1 MPLGRFPGRG
11 AAAVFS
17 QGEGAAGR
25 GRQKRGSLQGVYA
38 RRLHRARSPAPGR
51 RGRGWRWGLCA
62 VVSALLALPAAA
74 DSNPYA
80 EYSDEQLTRVAADWE
95 ALGSEE
101 RRDFFLEMRRRM
113 AEHGRGQAIP
123 VEVRRRFG
131 RTVRGPDGSVVHI
144 EQVVRIR
151 SRPAEEASSA
161 EGPDDYG
168 KGFERR
174 VEEAEDTV
182 RAPVVMVKKTV
193 KGD

>member
-1 MPLGRFPGRG
+1 
-11 AAAVFS
+11 
-17 QGEGAAGR
+17 
-25 GRQKRGSLQGVYA
+25 
-38 RRLHRARSPAPGR
+38 LHRARHPAPGR
-51 RGRGWRWGLCA
+51 RGRDWRWGLCA
-62 VVSALLALPAAA
+62 FVGALLALPAGAN
-74 DSNPYA
+74 SNPYA

-151 SRPAEEASSA
+151 SRPPEAAPGASVDEASPG

-182 RAPVVMVKKTV
+182 GAPVVKVNKTV

>member
-1 MPLGRFPGRG
+1 M
-11 AAAVFS
+11 
-17 QGEGAAGR
+17 
-25 GRQKRGSLQGVYA
+25 QGVSA
-38 RRLHRARSPAPGR
+38 RRLHEARDPAPAHG
-51 RGRGWRWGLCA
+51 RGRRWGLCA
-62 VVSALLALPAAA
+62 VLCGALWGALWGAIAALLALPAAA

-80 EYSDEQLTRVAADWE
+80 EYSDEQLTRVASDWE
-95 ALGSEE
+95 SLGSEE

-151 SRPAEEASSA
+151 SRPPEASPE

-182 RAPVVMVKKTV
+182 SAPVVKVRKTV

>member
-1 MPLGRFPGRG
+1 M
-11 AAAVFS
+11 
-17 QGEGAAGR
+17 
-25 GRQKRGSLQGVYA
+25 
-38 RRLHRARSPAPGR
+38 
-51 RGRGWRWGLCA
+51 GLCA
-62 VVSALLALPAAA
+62 VLGALLALPSAA
-74 DSNPYA
+74 DPNPYA
-80 EYSDEQLTRVAADWE
+80 EYSDDQLTRVAADWE
-95 ALGSEE
+95 SLSSEE

-113 AEHGRGQAIP
+113 AEHGRGQAMP

-151 SRPAEEASSA
+151 SRPPEASA
-161 EGPDDYG
+161 VEGPDDYG

-182 RAPVVMVKKTV
+182 SAPVVKVNKTV

>member
-1 MPLGRFPGRG
+1 MSSGRLHEARKPGWPG
-11 AAAVFS
+11 H
-17 QGEGAAGR
+17 
-25 GRQKRGSLQGVYA
+25 
-38 RRLHRARSPAPGR
+38 RRLR
-51 RGRGWRWGLCA
+51 RLCA
-62 VVSALLALPAAA
+62 VLCGALWGAIAALLALPAAA

-80 EYSDEQLTRVAADWE
+80 EYSDEQLTRVASDWE
-95 ALGSEE
+95 SLGSEE

-151 SRPAEEASSA
+151 SRPPEAALEEGPE

-182 RAPVVMVKKTV
+182 NAPVVKVGKTV

>member
-1 MPLGRFPGRG
+1 MP
-11 AAAVFS
+11 AV
-17 QGEGAAGR
+17 
-25 GRQKRGSLQGVYA
+25 
-38 RRLHRARSPAPGR
+38 
-51 RGRGWRWGLCA
+51 
-62 VVSALLALPAAA
+62 A
-74 DSNPYA
+74 DANPYA
-80 EYSDEQLTRVAADWE
+80 EYSDDQLTGVAADWE
-95 ALGSEE
+95 SLSSEE

-151 SRPAEEASSA
+151 SRPPEAAPGGPAAEASSG

-182 RAPVVMVKKTV
+182 RAPVVQVKKTV
-193 KGD
+193 RGD

>member
-1 MPLGRFPGRG
+1 M
-11 AAAVFS
+11 S
-17 QGEGAAGR
+17 
-25 GRQKRGSLQGVYA
+25 A
-38 RRLHRARSPAPGR
+38 RRLHEARHPARLR
-51 RGRGWRWGLCA
+51 RCRWSALCA
-62 VVSALLALPAAA
+62 VVGALLALPAAA

-80 EYSDEQLTRVAADWE
+80 EYSDEQLTRVASEWE
-95 ALGSEE
+95 SLGSEE

-113 AEHGRGQAIP
+113 DEHGRGQAIP

-151 SRPAEEASSA
+151 SRPTEAA
-161 EGPDDYG
+161 PGGAADEGPDDYG

-182 RAPVVMVKKTV
+182 SAPVVKVREKV

>member
-1 MPLGRFPGRG
+1 M
-11 AAAVFS
+11 V
-17 QGEGAAGR
+17 
-25 GRQKRGSLQGVYA
+25 
-38 RRLHRARSPAPGR
+38 PGR
-51 RGRGWRWGLCA
+51 RGRRWLWGFCA
-62 VVSALLALPAAA
+62 AFGALLALPVAA

-80 EYSDEQLTRVAADWE
+80 EYSDDQLTRVAADWE
-95 ALGSEE
+95 SLGSEA

-113 AEHGRGQAIP
+113 AEHGRGQAMP

-151 SRPAEEASSA
+151 SRPPEAAPGEAADEASPG

-174 VEEAEDTV
+174 AEEAEDTV
-182 RAPVVMVKKTV
+182 RAPVVKVNKTV

>member
-1 MPLGRFPGRG
+1 M
-11 AAAVFS
+11 VF
-17 QGEGAAGR
+17 G
-25 GRQKRGSLQGVYA
+25 
-38 RRLHRARSPAPGR
+38 
-51 RGRGWRWGLCA
+51 
-62 VVSALLALPAAA
+62 ALLALPAAA

-80 EYSDEQLTRVAADWE
+80 EHSDDQLTRVAADWE
-95 ALGSEE
+95 SLSSEE

-113 AEHGRGQAIP
+113 AEHGRGQAMP

-151 SRPAEEASSA
+151 SRPPEAAPGGAAEQ
-161 EGPDDYG
+161 GPDDYG

-193 KGD
+193 KSD

>member
-1 MPLGRFPGRG
+1 MG
-11 AAAVFS
+11 
-17 QGEGAAGR
+17 
-25 GRQKRGSLQGVYA
+25 
-38 RRLHRARSPAPGR
+38 
-51 RGRGWRWGLCA
+51 
-62 VVSALLALPAAA
+62 ALLALPAAA
-74 DSNPYA
+74 DPNPYA
-80 EYSDEQLTRVAADWE
+80 EYSDDQLTRVAADWE

-113 AEHGRGQAIP
+113 AEHGRGQAMP

-151 SRPAEEASSA
+151 SRPAEEAASG

-182 RAPVVMVKKTV
+182 RAPVVKVNKTV